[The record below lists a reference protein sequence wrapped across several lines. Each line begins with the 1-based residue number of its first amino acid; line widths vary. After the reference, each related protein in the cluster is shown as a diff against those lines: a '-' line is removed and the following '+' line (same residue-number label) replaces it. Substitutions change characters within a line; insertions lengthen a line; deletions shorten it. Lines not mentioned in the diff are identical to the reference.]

1 MGRFAGIMLRKA
13 DAKIGSMANVTLRGI
28 GNTSKNVGV
37 VHGILVFSLV
47 AKLALFVFTLY
58 E

>member
-1 MGRFAGIMLRKA
+1 MLRKA